1 MAADQ
6 ILHSA
11 QRTWR
16 AMGSTA
22 HIIVVGASVDEA
34 EALTQQAVTRIEELE
49 SRWSRFRPD
58 SEICR
63 LNNHSGSPVE
73 VSPDTVTLVTLAVEG
88 WRLTGGGFDPL
99 LLDALVDAGYDRDLD
114 EVRSGNATDH
124 AAPLIVPRGRAA
136 HPAGRG
142 LRTLVACTDIEISG
156 GTVVLPASTSFD
168 GGGIGKGLAADLV
181 LDEVMRAGA
190 LGALV
195 NLGGDLRVRGLSPEG
210 GAWTLGIEHP
220 HQADPITLVGVAGG
234 AIASSTTLLR
244 RWTANGAEQHHL
256 IDPHTGEPSES
267 DITFASV
274 IAAEAWE
281 AEVLAKAVLLRG
293 TERAFDLLVPGRHA
307 ALIVD
312 RDGNIRTS
320 EGFAAFTGGTVPT
333 QLDARTNNIDMTNI
347 NDTEGVE
354 R

>member
-1 MAADQ
+1 MEADRT
-6 ILHSA
+6 LTAA

-22 HIIVVGASVDEA
+22 HVIVVGASVDEA
-34 EALTQQAVTRIEELE
+34 EALTQQAVARIEELE
-49 SRWSRFRPD
+49 ARWSRFRPD
-58 SEICR
+58 SEVCR
-63 LNNHSGSPVE
+63 LNDHSGSPVE
-73 VSPDTVTLVTLAVEG
+73 VSPDTAALVTLAVEG

-99 LLDALVDAGYDRDLD
+99 LLDALVDAGYDRDID
-114 EVRSGNATDH
+114 AVRSATT
-124 AAPLIVPRGRAA
+124 PIPKGRAA

-142 LRTLVACTDIEISG
+142 LRTLVACTDIEVSG
-156 GTVVLPASTSFD
+156 CTVVLPATTAFD

-181 LDEVMRAGA
+181 LDELMRAGA

-195 NLGGDLRVRGLSPEG
+195 NMGGDLRVRGLSPEG
-210 GAWTLGIEHP
+210 GTWTLGIEYP
-220 HQADPITLVGVAGG
+220 HQAEPIALVGLAGG

-244 RWTANGAEQHHL
+244 RWESNGSVQHHL
-256 IDPHTGEPSES
+256 IDPHTGAPSES
-267 DITFASV
+267 DIAFATV

-312 RDGNIRTS
+312 VNGNIRTS
-320 EGFAAFTGGTVPT
+320 DDFAAFTGGLLP
-333 QLDARTNNIDMTNI
+333 ARLQDNTT
-347 NDTEGVE
+347 GVE